1 MKCTGTDTEFGRQIC
16 SLLFCYVSVLVVLR
30 QNDMIERRKRKKR
43 FMESESESES
53 ESEVVFFKEIEER
66 RKKRR
71 QAIYVNK
78 Q

>member
-1 MKCTGTDTEFGRQIC
+1 
-16 SLLFCYVSVLVVLR
+16 
-30 QNDMIERRKRKKR
+30 MIERRKRKKR